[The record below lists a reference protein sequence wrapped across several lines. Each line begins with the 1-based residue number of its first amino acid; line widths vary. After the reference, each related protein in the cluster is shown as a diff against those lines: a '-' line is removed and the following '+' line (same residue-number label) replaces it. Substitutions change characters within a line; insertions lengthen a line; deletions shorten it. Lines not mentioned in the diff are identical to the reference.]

1 MGQYALA
8 GGSKGK
14 ERLNLLSEVMF
25 PTTSQL
31 LRSVGLTRGMKCLD
45 MGCGGGHVTCYM
57 AEIVGDAGTVVGI
70 DRDAEILDLARRD
83 ADASGLSNVELRCAD
98 VLAYEEEGVYD
109 LVYARFLLAHLS
121 DPEKCV
127 GSMLKACKPGGII
140 VIEDIECA
148 ASFCYPRL
156 PAYERYVELYQ
167 QVLRRLGGNADI
179 GPEIPGMLQR
189 AGATGV
195 QVNVV
200 QPAHLE
206 GAGKYMS
213 PVTMR
218 GVSATV
224 VSEGLASQEE
234 VERIAAELER
244 AAADPRTMMSL
255 PRIFQVW
262 GRKPC

>member
-1 MGQYALA
+1 MSQYALA
-8 GGSKGK
+8 GGGKGK

-25 PTTSQL
+25 PSTSQL
-31 LRSVGLTRGMKCLD
+31 LRGVGLAPGMRCLD
-45 MGCGGGHVTCYM
+45 LGCGGGHVTRYM
-57 AEIVGDAGTVVGI
+57 AGIVGDAGMVVGI
-70 DRDAEILDLARRD
+70 DRDGEILELARRD
-83 ADASGLSNVELRCAD
+83 VDASGLGNVELRCAD
-98 VLAYEEEGVYD
+98 VLAIEEEGVYD

-121 DPEKCV
+121 DPAKCV
-127 GSMLKACKPGGII
+127 GAMLKACKPGGLI

-148 ASFCYPRL
+148 ASFCYPRS

-179 GPEIPGMLQR
+179 GPEIPGMLRR

-206 GAGKYMS
+206 GPGKYMA

-218 GVSATV
+218 GVSGAV
-224 VSEGLASQEE
+224 VAQGLASQEE
-234 VERIAAELER
+234 VERIAAELEL
-244 AAADPRTMMSL
+244 AAADPETMISL

-262 GRKPC
+262 GRKPS